1 VNALPSRLWTRR
13 LPRLLPWLAG
23 AVLVAGFAA
32 LLQARTKTESLEAP
46 LTNKPVKP
54 YVEPKAVP
62 LAPEARRVAVLFIR
76 TAVARRDLDT
86 AWRISGP
93 QIRQGVSYREWMSGN
108 IAVVPYPVD
117 EVERI
122 PVKIDWS
129 YRKSAMLEVA
139 LLPKEGSAEKPQ
151 VFLIGVK
158 RIVKG
163 KRVRWVVEYW
173 APYAPPAVPAIP

>member
-1 VNALPSRLWTRR
+1 MR
-13 LPRLLPWLAG
+13 
-23 AVLVAGFAA
+23 
-32 LLQARTKTESLEAP
+32 
-46 LTNKPVKP
+46 
-54 YVEPKAVP
+54 
-62 LAPEARRVAVLFIR
+62 
-76 TAVARRDLDT
+76 
-86 AWRISGP
+86 
-93 QIRQGVSYREWMSGN
+93 GN